1 MAHYQSIERLLHTRD
16 AALILGVSPAWLERQ
31 RWKGE
36 EPQYVRVG
44 GPTGR
49 AVRYRESDL
58 RAYIDANIVGP
69 TSTDPWHP

>member
-1 MAHYQSIERLLHTRD
+1 MAHHQNIERLLHTRD
-16 AALILGVSPAWLERQ
+16 AALILGVSAAWLERQ

-36 EPQYVRVG
+36 EPRYVRVG

-58 RAYIDANIVGP
+58 RAYIEANIVGP
-69 TSTDPWHP
+69 ASTDFPDR